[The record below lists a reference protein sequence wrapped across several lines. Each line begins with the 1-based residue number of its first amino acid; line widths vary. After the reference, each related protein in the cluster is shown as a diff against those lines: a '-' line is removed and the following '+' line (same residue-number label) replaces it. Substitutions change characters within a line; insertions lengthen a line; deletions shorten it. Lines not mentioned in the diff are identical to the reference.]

1 MSRQISFFI
10 EGGDNVGKTTLINH
24 ISQNFTEDYKKEFT
38 KSISFCTNKYPSK
51 NNTEFMNVINHVLNF
66 CDDWKVLISKDEK
79 YNDMYSR
86 VNNLLIN
93 TMIKDMYKSLID
105 FISIYNKD
113 SCNYIDISDRG
124 PLSTYLYNYK
134 DIDDNI
140 PEAHNFEKF
149 IKEYIISKF
158 DSICQ
163 NLVYFNPYI
172 DIDDFIANL
181 NIIILNN
188 NLPDIPIA
196 SDKEENIEYKKNL
209 DNNSELQER
218 INHKISEIVKYID
231 TEADSIIYP
240 FRLFYINIYNDNGIR
255 KTTEEVYNEFK
266 EIVFAQIMHEEAY
279 DKLNKYNEKN

>member
-38 KSISFCTNKYPSK
+38 RSIELSTNKYPTK
-51 NNTEFMNVINHVLNF
+51 DNTEFMNVINHILNF
-66 CDDWKVLISKDEK
+66 CNDWKDLISKDEK
-79 YNDMYSR
+79 YHDMYSR

-93 TMIKDMYKSLID
+93 TMIKDMNKSLID
-105 FISIYNKD
+105 CIPISKKD
-113 SCNYIDISDRG
+113 SWNYIDVSDRG

-140 PEAHNFEKF
+140 PEVRNFEKF
-149 IKEYIISKF
+149 IKKYIIPKF
-158 DSICQ
+158 DFMCQ
-163 NLVYFNPYI
+163 NYLVYSNPCI
-172 DIDDFIANL
+172 NDFIANL

-188 NLPDIPIA
+188 NLPDIPIV

-266 EIVFAQIMHEEAY
+266 EIVFAQIMYEETY